1 MIPAYPSMGP
11 LISFFQALLFNKP
24 SVHHFLFEP
33 RFVFL
38 TLGYIIC
45 FQYFVGGPVPCVS
58 CISDPRRGIVQESL
72 EQSVWRPRIVHSRYH
87 YLFYPNFNV
96 VSEKR
101 HEYKMGMILQTNSV
115 ESRSR
120 MGPGWK
126 ICLLSLDIC
135 IGYFIKRF
143 GICIAGFLGIV
154 AVFYQVKQKQKQTL
168 QPIKLPSTF
177 AMHRQIK

>member
-1 MIPAYPSMGP
+1 MGP
-11 LISFFQALLFNKP
+11 LFFLSQALLFNQP
-24 SVHHFLFEP
+24 SVHLFLFEP
-33 RFVFL
+33 LQVFCHWVILSVSSILLADRFPVF
-38 TLGYIIC
+38 
-45 FQYFVGGPVPCVS
+45 
-58 CISDPRRGIVQESL
+58 CISDPRRGIIQESL
-72 EQSVWRPRIVHSRYH
+72 GQSVWRPRIVHSRYH